1 MSGPGRTKRA
11 PAPAQS
17 PSQSTSA
24 SQGGG
29 PGNAARAQDLQG
41 FVSNVTE
48 EAPGILALKMR
59 LDQGSPEDVGV
70 GADFQAGGPA
80 NLWGKTTKVGKGFV
94 RGRIETPDL
103 TAKDAVESDPTVR
116 FRSLPKAPPASPG
129 PDVQAVPL
137 TPELVQEMS
146 GLSDQRAA
154 DQQAALEA
162 EQAAH
167 LEGADGGMADEEA
180 DRHRALEA
188 DMKAAQDEEYSGRG
202 P

>member
-1 MSGPGRTKRA
+1 M
-11 PAPAQS
+11 
-17 PSQSTSA
+17 
-24 SQGGG
+24 
-29 PGNAARAQDLQG
+29 
-41 FVSNVTE
+41 
-48 EAPGILALKMR
+48 
-59 LDQGSPEDVGV
+59 
-70 GADFQAGGPA
+70 
-80 NLWGKTTKVGKGFV
+80 
-94 RGRIETPDL
+94 
-103 TAKDAVESDPTVR
+103 
-116 FRSLPKAPPASPG
+116 
-129 PDVQAVPL
+129 PL